1 MLWWYRKD
9 YNTLKP
15 KYFLSYDAVV
25 YHHIFPQCIQ
35 FNCLGDLENMFVK
48 EILDYY
54 KTGTNLNFNIDEFS
68 RKNFIR

>member
-1 MLWWYRKD
+1 MK
-9 YNTLKP
+9 
-15 KYFLSYDAVV
+15 
-25 YHHIFPQCIQ
+25 

-54 KTGTNLNFNIDEFS
+54 KTGTNIYFNLDEFA